1 MATLTTEQVE
11 IAAAPEA
18 AAIHTIAVPAPPASG
33 TVALVVQ
40 MPAQAP
46 PRSPEWYEASGLTAA
61 ATMIG
66 ILFTV
71 GFGVWNTH
79 RQITKGAEE
88 ADRKRMHDVEEAER
102 GRKHAAGE
110 AQLARLMSARREV
123 YADLIDK
130 FVAVQAMFGEM
141 KGADLKGEDFGKRL
155 REFGAPVN
163 KTWLLSEPETAYKA
177 RELHSMLNEQ
187 FFALLPR
194 LSEINLARLSIQ
206 DEEGAAERLRA
217 EFQEVRRRSDGQDH
231 ESLQRIG
238 EAANRVGASTLVH
251 HKRLAVLLREYNDAM
266 LAFQPT
272 TMKGVNTLML
282 SARRE
287 MGLAGDTAKLEAQS
301 SDMVARAMAAM
312 AELEAKFQKQEAAAE
327 RGR

>member
-1 MATLTTEQVE
+1 
-11 IAAAPEA
+11 
-18 AAIHTIAVPAPPASG
+18 
-33 TVALVVQ
+33 
-40 MPAQAP
+40 
-46 PRSPEWYEASGLTAA
+46 
-61 ATMIG
+61 MIG